1 MLYICLLEDLITDA
15 NIEEESTISISE
27 KEEIPTGLVFFIRK
41 HILGN
46 KNP

>member
-27 KEEIPTGLVFFIRK
+27 KEEIPTGLVFFY
-41 HILGN
+41 
-46 KNP
+46 